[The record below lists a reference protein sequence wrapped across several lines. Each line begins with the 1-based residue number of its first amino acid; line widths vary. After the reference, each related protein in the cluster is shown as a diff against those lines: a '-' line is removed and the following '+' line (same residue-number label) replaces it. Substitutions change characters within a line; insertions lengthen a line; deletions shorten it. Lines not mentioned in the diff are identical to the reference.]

1 MLGYG
6 KNDSITIPGR
16 VLEVMLSRRWAPTE
30 LQAVLAIIAASA
42 ADPDP
47 PGDGAALSHR
57 RMGELLSTSAS
68 VAGATL
74 RRLADRGVIAS
85 SPSPKA
91 GGPNRYALKGRP
103 ERWRV
108 PEKIGGAKER
118 IIREAGGRCYYCGR
132 KVEPGTLQL
141 DHVMPVSLGGAK
153 WPANLVPACPECNGK
168 KDVMGPA
175 EFFRAMR
182 RNRTPRPGEV
192 VCPLLALPC
201 PIGGPPTGGGGP
213 APDKPA
219 RRTKTRRGRRRVRA
233 TASPRRSRRPPA
245 REGAAGRARGPR
257 TRRVTPTVR
266 ERAPPSRR
274 PGPFFVTLSAL
285 RGGAR

>member
-1 MLGYG
+1 
-6 KNDSITIPGR
+6 
-16 VLEVMLSRRWAPTE
+16 

-57 RMGELLSTSAS
+57 RLGEILATSAS

-85 SPSPKA
+85 SPSPKP
-91 GGPNRYALKGRP
+91 GGPNRYALNSRTSG
-103 ERWRV
+103 WRV

-118 IIREAGGRCYYCGR
+118 IIREAKGRCYYCGA
-132 KVEPGTLQL
+132 KVEPGALQL

-153 WPANLVPACPECNGK
+153 WVANLVPACPECNSR

-182 RNRTPRPGEV
+182 KKRRPRPGEV
-192 VCPLLALPC
+192 TCPLLALPC
-201 PIGGPPTGGGGP
+201 PIVGPPTGGDDADAPGP
-213 APDKPA
+213 KAKNC
-219 RRTKTRRGRRRVRA
+219 TGRRRTR
-233 TASPRRSRRPPA
+233 TAVSRPRPPRLETRDLTPPAKRAALLTPFYSLAYVVRHPALA
-245 REGAAGRARGPR
+245 RRERGP
-257 TRRVTPTVR
+257 PLL
-266 ERAPPSRR
+266 S
-274 PGPFFVTLSAL
+274 FFVCLGVL
-285 RGGAR
+285 RDLVVAAPRSS